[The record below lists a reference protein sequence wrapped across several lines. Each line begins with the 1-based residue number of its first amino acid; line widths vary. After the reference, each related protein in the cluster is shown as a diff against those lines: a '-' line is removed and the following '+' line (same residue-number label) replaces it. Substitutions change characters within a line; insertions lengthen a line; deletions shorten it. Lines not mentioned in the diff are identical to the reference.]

1 MLSTNLWN
9 ALLRTSAVL
18 NKTAVTRIKLASRT
32 CDAPSP
38 ISSRHPSIAR
48 LGVAVL

>member
-18 NKTAVTRIKLASRT
+18 NKTAVTRYQTRK
-32 CDAPSP
+32 PYM
-38 ISSRHPSIAR
+38 
-48 LGVAVL
+48 